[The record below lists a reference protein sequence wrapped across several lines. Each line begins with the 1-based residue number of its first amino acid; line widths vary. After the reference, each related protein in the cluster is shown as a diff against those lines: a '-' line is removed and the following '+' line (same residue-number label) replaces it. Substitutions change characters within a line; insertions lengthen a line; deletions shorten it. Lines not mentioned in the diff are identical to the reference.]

1 MTELLKK
8 RCVPCEGGVRP
19 MVWAEASALLQ
30 QVPGWAMEGGSKI
43 TKTFTFKNFK
53 QAISFVN
60 KVADLAEREGHHPD
74 IEISWNK
81 VQLTLWT
88 HTIGGLSQ
96 NDFIVAAKV
105 NVL

>member
-1 MTELLKK
+1 M
-8 RCVPCEGGVRP
+8 
-19 MVWAEASALLQ
+19 LQ
-30 QVPGWAMEGGSKI
+30 QVSGWTMEGGSKI

-53 QAISFVN
+53 QAMSFVN

-81 VQLTLWT
+81 VTLTLWT
-88 HTIGGLSQ
+88 HAIGGLSQ